1 MITLVMSVAIDCDRS
16 RVWRALTD
24 THELVAWDQRVLAPV
39 DTNAD
44 YPFAGQ
50 KVRWRYRLGSVQV
63 VLHEQPREIAEFE
76 RLASSLRVGSLQFE
90 QTYTLTQESND
101 PARTRLTMK
110 LVTTSSIPVVDD
122 VVDRF
127 DVRKLAAE
135 RNDQTLRSVPKWCHQ
150 NP

>member
-1 MITLVMSVAIDCDRS
+1 MSVAIDCDRS

-24 THELVAWDQRVLAPV
+24 TRELLAWDERVLSPV
-39 DTNAD
+39 DDTAAD

-50 KVRWRYRLGSVQV
+50 RIRWRYRLGSVQV
-63 VLHEQPREIAEFE
+63 VLHEQPREISEYE
-76 RLASSLRVGSLQFE
+76 RLASSLRVGSLRFE

-101 PARTRLTMK
+101 PVRTRLAMK
-110 LVTTSSIPVVDD
+110 LVTTSSVPVIDD

-127 DVRKLAAE
+127 DVRRLAAARIDE
-135 RNDQTLRSVPKWCHQ
+135 TLRSVQQWCHQ